1 MKEVWYFVLVVLML
15 GVFATFASMTPTG
28 AFIANLPPDWDYPT
42 TEFSVDESLKLDL
55 NDAFFDPDG
64 DSLSFS
70 VSPADGVSAGI
81 YDGVLVV
88 VGAGQVTVTAT
99 DGHTVVSQTVNVYK
113 K

>member
-15 GVFATFASMTPTG
+15 GVFASFASMTPTG
-28 AFIANLPPDWDYPT
+28 AFVANLPPSWDYPA

-55 NDAFFDPDG
+55 NTAFFDPDG

-70 VSPADGVSAGI
+70 ISPAPGVSAGI
-81 YDGVLVV
+81 YDDVLVV
-88 VGAGQVTVTAT
+88 VGEGQLAVTAT
-99 DGHTVVSQTVNVYK
+99 DGHTVVSQTVKVYK